1 MPPAGLLP
9 PSPMNA
15 LILVDLQNDFLPGGA
30 LAVPRGDEVIALAN
44 ALEKKFEL
52 VVATK
57 DWHPAD
63 HVSFAATHPGKK
75 PGEIVALETGEQVLW
90 PVHCV
95 RQTAGA
101 ELAPG
106 LNKHPIRRVFAK
118 AVDSK
123 LDCYSGFYDVGRR
136 STGLAEYLR
145 ERGVGEVYILGL
157 ATDYCVKATAL
168 DAVQLGF
175 KSWVIEDACRP
186 VNLQPGDSE
195 RAIAEMRAA
204 GVNIIQSSA
213 L

>member
-1 MPPAGLLP
+1 
-9 PSPMNA
+9 MNA

-30 LAVPRGDEVIALAN
+30 LVVPHGDEVIPVAN
-44 ALEKKFEL
+44 SLEKKFEL

-63 HVSFAATHPGKK
+63 HVSFAVNHPGKR
-75 PGEIVALETGEQVLW
+75 PGDVVTLDTGEQVLW

-101 ELAPG
+101 ELAPA

-118 AVDSK
+118 AVDTK
-123 LDCYSGFYDVGRR
+123 LDSYSGFYDVGRR

-145 ERGVGEVYILGL
+145 EQGVDEVYILGL
-157 ATDYCVKATAL
+157 ATEYCVKATAL
-168 DAVQLGF
+168 NAVQLGF
-175 KSWVIEDACRP
+175 KTWVIEDACRA

-195 RAIAEMRAA
+195 SAIAEMRAA
-204 GVNIIQSSA
+204 GVNMIRSSD